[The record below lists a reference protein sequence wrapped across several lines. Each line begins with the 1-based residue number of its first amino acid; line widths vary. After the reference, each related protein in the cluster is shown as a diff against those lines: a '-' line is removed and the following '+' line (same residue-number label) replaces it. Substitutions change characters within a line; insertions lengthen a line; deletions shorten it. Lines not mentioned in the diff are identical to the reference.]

1 MSIQSFDAMSAYA
14 RTAGI
19 RPAASPTSANEA
31 ANPGGTSFSK
41 MVESAVAD
49 AAQAVK
55 ASEKVSAQAVQ
66 GKADMIDVVTAMNSA
81 EMAMETVV
89 AVRDKV
95 IGAYQDIMRMPI

>member
-19 RPAASPTSANEA
+19 APAAMPPVANEA
-31 ANPGGTSFSK
+31 GNPGASFSK
-41 MVESAVAD
+41 MVESAVVD
-49 AAQAVK
+49 ASQAVR
-55 ASEKVSAQAVQ
+55 ASEAVATQAVQ
-66 GKADMIDVVTAMNSA
+66 GKADMVDVVTAMNSA

-95 IGAYQDIMRMPI
+95 IAAYQDIMRMPI